1 MFVFVLVLVRLNV
14 DLKFLL
20 CACAAAVEI
29 LFRFRALISL
39 FFIAFIIRK
48 TFKAT
53 KEKTTQIEK
62 LLSETATGRCFL
74 HSDRETI
81 SNRLCGD

>member
-1 MFVFVLVLVRLNV
+1 MFVYALVLVRLNV

-20 CACAAAVEI
+20 CARAAAVEI
-29 LFRFRALISL
+29 LFRFRALISH

-53 KEKTTQIEK
+53 KEKRTQIEK
-62 LLSETATGRCFL
+62 LRSETATVR
-74 HSDRETI
+74 
-81 SNRLCGD
+81 